1 MATTDIDNDTGTQ
14 ANASENGEDRAARL
28 RRQASEAYG
37 AARERAQ
44 SAYASTRQGAAD
56 GIDASPIA
64 ALVGGFAVGALLA
77 GLLPRT
83 RRETEV
89 LGGVGGRIN
98 DMAREAAR
106 AARDAGRDKLDEYGL
121 NRDGLGE
128 RISEL
133 ANNASAALKRSSGG
147 GGRGD

>member
-1 MATTDIDNDTGTQ
+1 MEPAARERRPERRERQQSIFRRGGVDMATTDIDNDTGTQ

-77 GLLPRT
+77 G
-83 RRETEV
+83 
-89 LGGVGGRIN
+89 
-98 DMAREAAR
+98 
-106 AARDAGRDKLDEYGL
+106 
-121 NRDGLGE
+121 
-128 RISEL
+128 
-133 ANNASAALKRSSGG
+133 
-147 GGRGD
+147 